1 MERYQAISVGRG
13 ANLDTI
19 DVPLN
24 NRQWLKREFSRVR
37 QLGSEAE
44 RLKNIDAVVHW
55 TDPGPGGHY
64 DNLGNPARAS
74 HLMPGARYDLD
85 PAFLQSPLTG
95 FAHMPEWRRS
105 WCRHA
110 ESLFDAPLKMRYAD
124 LDPKAQY
131 KIRIV
136 YAGDNFRTRLRLVAN
151 GTVEIHPLM
160 RKEFPVRPVEFEI
173 PPAATSKGRLD
184 LSWSAEPGRGGNG
197 RGCQVAE
204 VWLIKK

>member
-1 MERYQAISVGRG
+1 VGRG

-24 NRQWLKREFSRVR
+24 NRLWLKREFSRLR
-37 QLGSEAE
+37 KLDSEAD
-44 RLKNIDAVVHW
+44 RLKGLDAVIHW
-55 TDPGPGGHY
+55 TDPGPGGFY
-64 DNLGNPARAS
+64 DNLGNPLLRT
-74 HLMPGARYDLD
+74 HLVPGMPYDKD

-95 FAHMPEWRRS
+95 FAYMPEWRLS

-110 ESLFDAPLKMRYAD
+110 EALFDASLKMRYTD
-124 LDPKAQY
+124 LDPTAQY

-136 YAGDNFRTRLRLVAN
+136 YAGDGFRARLRLVAN
-151 GTVEIHPLM
+151 GDTEIHPFV
-160 RKEFPVRPVEFEI
+160 RKEFPVRPVEFDV
-173 PPAATSKGRLD
+173 PRAATNKGLLE